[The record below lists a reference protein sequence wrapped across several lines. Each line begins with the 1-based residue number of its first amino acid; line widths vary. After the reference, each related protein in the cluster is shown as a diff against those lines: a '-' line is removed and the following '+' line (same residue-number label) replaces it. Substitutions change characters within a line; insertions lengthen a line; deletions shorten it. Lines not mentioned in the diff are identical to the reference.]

1 MTVVEIF
8 YPKGF
13 AHDYEW
19 TTRAMRG
26 RHFAIWNDTYVF
38 SPPPRPEVVDHP
50 PPRYHTY
57 PDTPPVAYP
66 EGFQGTSI
74 PVHGP
79 TVARV
84 IEDRLDG
91 KFP

>member
-1 MTVVEIF
+1 MVEIF
-8 YPKGF
+8 FPGGF

-26 RHFAIWNDTYVF
+26 RHFAIWNDTCVF
-38 SPPPRPEVVDHP
+38 NLSSRSGIVVDHQYF
-50 PPRYHTY
+50 RYHTY
-57 PDTPPVAYP
+57 PDTPGVAYP

-79 TVARV
+79 TVAKV

-91 KFP
+91 KLS